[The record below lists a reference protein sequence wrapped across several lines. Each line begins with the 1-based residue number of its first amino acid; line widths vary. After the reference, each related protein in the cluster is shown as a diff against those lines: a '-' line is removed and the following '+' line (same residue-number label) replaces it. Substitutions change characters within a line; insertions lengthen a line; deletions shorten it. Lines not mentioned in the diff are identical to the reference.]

1 HKFRYFT
8 EKEIVLI
15 LHSFLIEAKPHS
27 RPYMASLQYQ
37 EHHSCGGM
45 LIRED
50 LVLTAAHCKGPS
62 TVVLGAHDISKKEK
76 SQQRI
81 KVAKYYPHPKFSGK
95 YDYDIMLL
103 KVKEYQILYQNKTI
117 KLPKKNG
124 KTPANIKCHVVGW
137 GRTGNDLRPSNVL
150 KEATEKT
157 QFSSEWEKIWGSTFN
172 FHHMICTKFTKKGGG
187 VCEGDSGGPLICNKR
202 PQGVTA
208 FIMKDNCNN
217 PKYPHVFTKVNFFYC
232 MDERENE
239 RREVCCK
246 RGLQD
251 H

>member
-50 LVLTAAHCKGPS
+50 FVLTAAHCKGPS

-124 KTPANIKCHVVGW
+124 KTPANVKCHVVGW

-157 QFSSEWEKIWGSTFN
+157 QFSSDLCVAYLFLYLSIYRSVFY
-172 FHHMICTKFTKKGGG
+172 F
-187 VCEGDSGGPLICNKR
+187 L

-217 PKYPHVFTKVNFFYC
+217 PKYPHVFTKVNFFIAW
-232 MDERENE
+232 MKEKMKEERFVA
-239 RREVCCK
+239 RVTTQSFT
-246 RGLQD
+246 G
-251 H
+251 

>member
-1 HKFRYFT
+1 
-8 EKEIVLI
+8 
-15 LHSFLIEAKPHS
+15 IEAKPHS

-50 LVLTAAHCKGPS
+50 FVLTAAHCKFENRGPS

-103 KVKEYQILYQNKTI
+103 KLEKNATLNKFVKTI

-124 KTPANIKCHVVGW
+124 KTPANVKCHVVGW

-172 FHHMICTKFTKKGGG
+172 FHHMICTNLCVAYLFLYLSIYRS
-187 VCEGDSGGPLICNKR
+187 VFYFL

-217 PKYPHVFTKVNFFYC
+217 PKYPHVFTKVNFFIAW
-232 MDERENE
+232 MKEKMKEERFVA
-239 RREVCCK
+239 RVTTQSFT
-246 RGLQD
+246 G
-251 H
+251 